1 MCLLQQHVEQSLA
14 YIAVIFDATLSP
26 FVYSTLIFGS
36 INMKF
41 SSWSGSFF
49 RSSFWT
55 DMSKLIRVEL
65 YAINFMVPSD
75 DILIWNV
82 DVREVFI
89 EDILTF
95 MLQPRQFM
103 NCDLVSV
110 VFGMFLL
117 QDKQW
122 VFFKINIWLFLLL
135 HLLCRTWPEKSWNL
149 YQGTHLDNQL
159 IQR

>member
-1 MCLLQQHVEQSLA
+1 
-14 YIAVIFDATLSP
+14 
-26 FVYSTLIFGS
+26 
-36 INMKF
+36 
-41 SSWSGSFF
+41 
-49 RSSFWT
+49 
-55 DMSKLIRVEL
+55 
-65 YAINFMVPSD
+65 MVPSD

-89 EDILTF
+89 EEILTF

-122 VFFKINIWLFLLL
+122 VFFKINI
-135 HLLCRTWPEKSWNL
+135 
-149 YQGTHLDNQL
+149 
-159 IQR
+159 